1 MNRIIFQPRIAL
13 ASQISDENDG
23 SRIYI
28 CVCVPPP
35 CSGSVLPIYLNG
47 IFFIWIE
54 YVESRTSYYIPSS
67 ANRQSFP
74 RYQEIALDRYIYF
87 FGVSKVFCAFS
98 FSDLFRWCPFHAGLL
113 QCSTIQNREQWN
125 ALRVSFSRFL
135 FQKKLKLIWQ
145 IGFRTILKLLPCP
158 KENQNLHSLFLK
170 AILKILY
177 PLFSFHTGLLSVWIS

>member
-1 MNRIIFQPRIAL
+1 MIRIIFQPRIAL
-13 ASQISDENDG
+13 ASQISDDNDG

-87 FGVSKVFCAFS
+87 
-98 FSDLFRWCPFHAGLL
+98 
-113 QCSTIQNREQWN
+113 
-125 ALRVSFSRFL
+125 
-135 FQKKLKLIWQ
+135 
-145 IGFRTILKLLPCP
+145 
-158 KENQNLHSLFLK
+158 
-170 AILKILY
+170 
-177 PLFSFHTGLLSVWIS
+177 